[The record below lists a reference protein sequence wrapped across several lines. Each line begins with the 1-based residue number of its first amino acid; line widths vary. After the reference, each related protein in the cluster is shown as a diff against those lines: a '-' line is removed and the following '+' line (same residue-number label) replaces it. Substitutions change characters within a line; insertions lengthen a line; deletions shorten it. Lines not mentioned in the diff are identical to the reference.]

1 VKTSSK
7 RKSSWKC
14 GTIAITAL
22 LTGLLCQANEQV
34 AISQNSPD
42 EPITA
47 SYSAEKSIDFIER
60 SVTRWQNRRKCVTC
74 HTNGLHLMAGS
85 QVTPRS
91 RILSENRK
99 FARKYLMGYVTG
111 ETKPHGGHGAIE
123 GLVASSSFLAI
134 GEMISGETLHPDT
147 AKGLD
152 YIWTQLNESGAWKDW
167 LKCHWGPFEVDDHFG
182 VTLAS
187 LAISMSPQSYKSKPN
202 VVDAYRKMKRFL
214 ETNKVSSLHQK
225 GMLIWISKHDP
236 TLVSEAEKNAWVAE
250 IKSLQQMDGG
260 WVLIHLGN
268 EQWKREDSQP
278 QSQKSDGYATAFALY
293 TLRQAE
299 TPADDEIIRR
309 GVSWLKTRQRSSGR
323 WFTHSPRRDGKH
335 YITQAGTSM
344 ALMALASCG
353 DLD

>member
-1 VKTSSK
+1 
-7 RKSSWKC
+7 
-14 GTIAITAL
+14 
-22 LTGLLCQANEQV
+22 
-34 AISQNSPD
+34 
-42 EPITA
+42 
-47 SYSAEKSIDFIER
+47 
-60 SVTRWQNRRKCVTC
+60 
-74 HTNGLHLMAGS
+74 
-85 QVTPRS
+85 
-91 RILSENRK
+91 
-99 FARKYLMGYVTG
+99 
-111 ETKPHGGHGAIE
+111 
-123 GLVASSSFLAI
+123 
-134 GEMISGETLHPDT
+134 
-147 AKGLD
+147 
-152 YIWTQLNESGAWKDW
+152 
-167 LKCHWGPFEVDDHFG
+167 
-182 VTLAS
+182 
-187 LAISMSPQSYKSKPN
+187 
-202 VVDAYRKMKRFL
+202 
-214 ETNKVSSLHQK
+214 
-225 GMLIWISKHDP
+225 MLIWISKHDP